1 MEIIDYSA
9 IPSTITLLRIEAL
22 TVEEQAAMAETQMAL
37 LEPKGK
43 PEAKPDI
50 LDLKAHLEMKEK
62 ENEVE
67 DCEKQIK

>member
-1 MEIIDYSA
+1 
-9 IPSTITLLRIEAL
+9 
-22 TVEEQAAMAETQMAL
+22 MAETQMAL